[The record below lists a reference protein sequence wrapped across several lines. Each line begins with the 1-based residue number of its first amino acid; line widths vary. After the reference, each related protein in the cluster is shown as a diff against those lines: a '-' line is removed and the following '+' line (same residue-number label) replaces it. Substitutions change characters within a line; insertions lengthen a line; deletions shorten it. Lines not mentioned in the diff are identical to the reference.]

1 MKVKLDLPENAKMG
15 ACSFHRPV
23 LRISN
28 WILAISGVR
37 TVAVLKSEFET
48 FNTVPV
54 CSFVHSVCVVCVSL
68 TKVSNSLAVSHI
80 FNKFKVKTRFFAKVR
95 INVDARL
102 KNLGLIVCVRVIR

>member
-54 CSFVHSVCVVCVSL
+54 CSFVHSVCVSL
-68 TKVSNSLAVSHI
+68 TKVSNILAVSHI
-80 FNKFKVKTRFFAKVR
+80 FNKFKVKTRFF
-95 INVDARL
+95 
-102 KNLGLIVCVRVIR
+102 C